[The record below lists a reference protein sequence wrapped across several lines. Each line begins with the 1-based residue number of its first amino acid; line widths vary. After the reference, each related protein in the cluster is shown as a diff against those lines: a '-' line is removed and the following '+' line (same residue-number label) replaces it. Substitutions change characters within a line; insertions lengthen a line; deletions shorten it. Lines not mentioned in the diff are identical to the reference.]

1 MKVTLVMGRIRETS
15 LRQINNKSTT
25 NQNKKS
31 HNCCGSFCW

>member
-1 MKVTLVMGRIRETS
+1 MMKVTLVMGRVRETS
-15 LRQINNKSTT
+15 LRQINK